1 VSFYT
6 LIFKIMAFIQYIRS
20 ILLGLLLSIFIF
32 VGAVFYQLGAPTK
45 GNIEFDAIYTS
56 KTQIA
61 NSIQSPKI
69 AIIAGSNALYGIS
82 CKTIHEQTQWPCFN
96 GGTGAGLGIDY
107 ILYRARSWLKSGDI
121 VLLPLEYELYRDKGQ
136 PNEQLINYIFARDP
150 NYFLAADLVTKI
162 RLMGAISLNR
172 LRDGIVTKLKSIES
186 KKSNYLM
193 SYQDINE
200 YGDVANNNENELTV
214 EAIKHFKDFFKDD
227 LERRLKIYEL
237 ESNKFWLF
245 NLDSKQPGLNSVY
258 KFITWCQNNNIKVI
272 ATWPNT
278 LKLVVYQGG
287 KKQKIFQDIEIF
299 YRRINVPII
308 GKPEDFMY
316 DDKSMFFDT
325 IYHLNDKGVRY
336 RTQQL
341 IPLLRPYLNQQSVV
355 EIQPKR

>member
-1 VSFYT
+1 MV
-6 LIFKIMAFIQYIRS
+6 FIQYIRS
-20 ILLGLLLSIFIF
+20 ILLGFLLCILIFI
-32 VGAVFYQLGAPTK
+32 GAVFYQLGAPTK
-45 GNIEFDAIYTS
+45 GNLEFDAIYTS

-82 CKTIHEQTQWPCFN
+82 CKTIYEQTQWPCFN

-121 VLLPLEYELYRDKGQ
+121 VLLPLEYELYRDEGQ
-136 PNEQLINYIFARDP
+136 PNEQLINYIFALDP
-150 NYFLAADLVTKI
+150 NYFLSADLVTKI

-172 LRDGIVTKLKSIES
+172 LRDGILAKLKPIEA
-186 KKSNYLM
+186 KKEDSNHLM
-193 SYQDINE
+193 KYQDINE

-214 EAIKHFKDFFKDD
+214 EALKHFKDFFKDD
-227 LERRLKIYEL
+227 IERRLKIYEL

-245 NLDSKQPGLNSVY
+245 TLDSKQSGLNSVY
-258 KFITWCQNNNIKVI
+258 KFINWCQNNNIKVM

-278 LKLVVYQGG
+278 LKLVVYQED
-287 KKQKIFQDIEIF
+287 KKQKKIHEIENF
-299 YRRINVPII
+299 YRKMNVPII

-341 IPLLRPYLNQQSVV
+341 IPLLRPYLHQQSVV
-355 EIQPKR
+355 EIQSKR